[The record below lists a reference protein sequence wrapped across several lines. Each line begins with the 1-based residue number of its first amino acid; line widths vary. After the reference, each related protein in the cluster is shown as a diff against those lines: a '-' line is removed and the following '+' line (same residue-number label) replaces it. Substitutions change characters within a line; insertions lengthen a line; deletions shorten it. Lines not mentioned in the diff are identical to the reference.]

1 MILRKY
7 KWHLLIVAFLLL
19 IPAFLTMPQQK
30 QPAEANDKALNF
42 DEIRKEI
49 EKQQA
54 EDLIKQLQDVIDEIQ
69 TKLDNKDTELN
80 SDELLLRTLYNN
92 SSLRLKMAAVAGLC
106 GNPKFIDIYIDA
118 INQTY
123 SWHLRQL
130 GIQSLEDT
138 VDERAI
144 PPFIEGLKN
153 AEWRASYKSYEDAA
167 KALSTIAFRL
177 PEKATQIIQN
187 ATSLVKDP
195 KVDITAKAKLI
206 TDTLTP
212 LTYLASA
219 KKEATQAL
227 LSIMRDETIHW
238 ELRFY
243 AAEKIILAVS
253 WDLVS
258 EAEAREAVEF
268 CTSVFESIMLGAPE
282 PLKDVEL
289 SPHNTSKGFVEIGK
303 GYAVRNLQFKPYAEL
318 AIDVI
323 GEVRIPAYK
332 GTTPMRVAFS
342 ISLYDLF
349 GKYLGGEQFS
359 VYGVAPKG
367 GIYPF
372 EVSLIGIPSKS
383 VDSCQ
388 IRPQGAW
395 EPKEDKQPLTVSSL
409 DELLR
414 NYTSTGIYTAPST
427 VEFERLD
434 GVAIIVA
441 DDGQYLG
448 KISSST
454 IDSDSIMN
462 SIGRYGSSISSTS
475 IFNEIGRYGGK
486 ISRMSPFND
495 IASSPPKIFVGNTF
509 IAYLTTN
516 SLKRPRV
523 DPYALIGYLKSK

>member
-1 MILRKY
+1 MQFKH
-7 KWHLLIVAFLLL
+7 KLIYFVLGCALLL
-19 IPAFLTMPQQK
+19 LLVSLAMAQQK
-30 QPAEANDKALNF
+30 QSTEANDNVLNVFDKQLKEIQAKAL
-42 DEIRKEI
+42 I
-49 EKQQA
+49 E
-54 EDLIKQLQDVIDEIQ
+54 QLQGVIDEIQ
-69 TKLDNKDTELN
+69 TKLNSKDTELN
-80 SDELLLRTLYNN
+80 SDELLLRALYNA
-92 SSLRLKMAAVAGLC
+92 SSLKLKMAAVAGLC
-106 GNPKFIDIYIDA
+106 GNPEFIDIPVDA

-123 SWHLRQL
+123 SWHLRHL
-130 GIQSLEDT
+130 GIQSLKY
-138 VDERAI
+138 DERAI
-144 PPFIEGLKN
+144 PPLFEGLKN
-153 AEWRASYKSYEDAA
+153 EEWRSSYEDVAES
-167 KALSTIAFRL
+167 LSIIAFRL

-195 KVDITAKAKLI
+195 KVDIVAKNKLI

-212 LTYLASA
+212 LTYVASA

-238 ELRFY
+238 EPRFY

-268 CTSVFESIMLGAPE
+268 CTSVFESIMLGTPE
-282 PLKDVEL
+282 PLKEVKL
-289 SPHNTSKGFVEIGK
+289 FPYYTSKGFVEIGK
-303 GYAVRNLQFKPYAEL
+303 GYAVRNLQFNKRAEL
-318 AIDVI
+318 AIDII
-323 GEVRIPAYK
+323 GEIRIPAYE

-342 ISLYDLF
+342 ISLFDAL
-349 GKYLGGEQFS
+349 GKYLGGRRFDIYDVS
-359 VYGVAPKG
+359 PKG
-367 GIYPF
+367 GIFPF
-372 EVSLIGIPSKS
+372 LIS
-383 VDSCQ
+383 VFDISGKVEYCY
-388 IRPQGAW
+388 IRTESAW
-395 EPKEDKQPLTVSSL
+395 VAKEDKQPLTVSSL

-427 VEFERLD
+427 VEFEKLD

-462 SIGRYGSSISSTS
+462 SIGRYGNSISSTS